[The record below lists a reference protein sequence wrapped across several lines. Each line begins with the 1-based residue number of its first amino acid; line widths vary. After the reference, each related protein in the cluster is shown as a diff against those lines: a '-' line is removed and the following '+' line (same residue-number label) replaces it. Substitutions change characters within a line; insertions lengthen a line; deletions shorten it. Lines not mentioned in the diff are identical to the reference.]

1 MAEGKDVEKNSFP
14 LGAVIAGVIA
24 VLALVVIIQNSESTN
39 VQLFGLTIA
48 LPLWLMLTIFF
59 LLGVL
64 CSGLVRRGVRKA
76 TGRNDAKKA

>member
-1 MAEGKDVEKNSFP
+1 MPDSNDVSKRGFP

-24 VLALVVIIQNSESTN
+24 VLALVVIVQNSESTN
-39 VQLFGLTIA
+39 VQFFGVKVA

-76 TGRNDAKKA
+76 TGRGDKQA

>member
-1 MAEGKDVEKNSFP
+1 MAEGKDVEKGGVP
-14 LGAVIAGVIA
+14 WGAVIAGIIA
-24 VLALVVIIQNSESTN
+24 VLALVVIVQNSESTN

-48 LPLWLMLTIFF
+48 LPLWLVLVIFF

-76 TGRNDAKKA
+76 TGRDTKKD